1 MLASIKDTI
10 IRKNPKSA
18 EKTVYKGLSLS
29 AVFSVSCHKAPD
41 DRDGEGGKGIDA
53 EVGHRV
59 AEGGRADER
68 ESRCRCVL
76 LHIET
81 EKRVEGK
88 FVDLPQDADHDGEG
102 KGEQRDEKG
111 RKRNLDLLL
120 TVQKID
126 EDKSE
131 CAEHSARKGVEHRI
145 PLRDAIIEGE
155 DLAEKDGAIEKD
167 KIKDDNGIGQDDAPS
182 LFDECGEGHDHKTE
196 QALDED
202 EDIVGF

>member
-1 MLASIKDTI
+1 MLLWMLL
-10 IRKNPKSA
+10 
-18 EKTVYKGLSLS
+18 LSRRDH
-29 AVFSVSCHKAPD
+29 AAD
-41 DRDGEGGKGIDA
+41 GGDGEGREGVDDEI
-53 EVGHRV
+53 GHRV
-59 AEGGRADER
+59 AEGGGTDEGEAR
-68 ESRCRCVL
+68 RRGML
-76 LHIET
+76 LHIQAE
-81 EKRVEGK
+81 EGVEGK
-88 FVDLPQDADHDGEG
+88 FVDFPQHADHDGEG

-131 CAEHSARKGVEHRI
+131 CAEHCARKGVEHRI
-145 PLRDAIIEGE
+145 PMRDAVIEGE

-167 KIKDDNGIGQDDAPS
+167 KIKDNNGIGEDDTPS

-202 EDIVGF
+202 EDVVGFEAYAFFVRGRRGGGDDTHGGVKN